1 MTPRSAALLRERA
14 ELQRQ
19 LARVDAA
26 LAASL
31 PRGRGMNPAGVAVSD
46 QEPPVIG
53 ALIAPVTRRTK
64 PRARPT
70 TSRPTWTGGGRAAR
84 GRDAGRLA
92 RQLRIEALRALAN
105 NRHGRACAGT
115 PAHARMVDM
124 KNWSQ
129 RIVDA
134 AKIEMSDRSG
144 EDWSAEDAHI
154 GAYIPDWLPDGT
166 SYWAAEEANA
176 PIDPWVD
183 AVVAR
188 LEADSCAPSVPDEGE

>member
-64 PRARPT
+64 PRARQ
-70 TSRPTWTGGGRAAR
+70 AA
-84 GRDAGRLA
+84 
-92 RQLRIEALRALAN
+92 
-105 NRHGRACAGT
+105 
-115 PAHARMVDM
+115 
-124 KNWSQ
+124 
-129 RIVDA
+129 
-134 AKIEMSDRSG
+134 
-144 EDWSAEDAHI
+144 
-154 GAYIPDWLPDGT
+154 
-166 SYWAAEEANA
+166 
-176 PIDPWVD
+176 
-183 AVVAR
+183 VAR
-188 LEADSCAPSVPDEGE
+188 LAGVTPGGSRAN